1 MTQETKPSL
10 SPEMSRLFDMAL
22 KLLLLLLGA
31 VFGAEFQEVTKNVVL
46 VTNLKQKLNFGIR
59 KTALGNFVKII
70 SVK

>member
-1 MTQETKPSL
+1 
-10 SPEMSRLFDMAL
+10 MAL

-70 SVK
+70 SIK

>member
-70 SVK
+70 SMK

>member
-70 SVK
+70 SIK

>member
-46 VTNLKQKLNFGIR
+46 VTNLKRKLNFGIR

-70 SVK
+70 SIK